1 MRLLVDINSLKTKTK
16 KKVKTLVLGI
26 GNVMFSDEGV
36 GVHLC
41 RLMEEKYEFSSSE
54 HTIDF
59 IDGGT
64 LAERL
69 IPIIAQY
76 DYVILFDCVDANGG
90 EIGDVY
96 FFDFEN
102 IPDSITF
109 QGSVHEVEMLQ
120 TLSMMDMLG
129 DRPPTKIIGI
139 IPQVIEETT
148 LHLTDKV
155 ITGSA
160 LMEKIFLKHVQELGF
175 SYKIKNDTDIQ
186 SIADK
191 ACAQFA

>member
-1 MRLLVDINSLKTKTK
+1 M
-16 KKVKTLVLGI
+16 KVLILGI

-41 RLMEEKYEFSSSE
+41 RLVEKKYAFSSSE
-54 HTIDF
+54 HTLTF

-69 IPIIAQY
+69 IPVIVEY
-76 DYVILFDCVDANGG
+76 DYLIVLDCVDANDG

-102 IPDSITF
+102 VPNSITW

-120 TLSMMDMLG
+120 TLSMMDLVG
-129 DRPPTKIIGI
+129 DRPPTKIVGI
-139 IPQVIEETT
+139 IPEVIEDTT
-148 LHLTDKV
+148 LQLTDAVVK
-155 ITGSA
+155 GSSV
-160 LMEKIFLKHVQELGF
+160 MESILLKHLVELGF
-175 SYKIKNDTDIQ
+175 SYQQISDIDIQ
-186 SIADK
+186 SVANTSCLEDR
-191 ACAQFA
+191 

>member
-1 MRLLVDINSLKTKTK
+1 M
-16 KKVKTLVLGI
+16 KVLILGI

-41 RLMEEKYEFSSSE
+41 RLVEQKYAFSSPE
-54 HTIDF
+54 HTITF

-69 IPIIAQY
+69 IPIIAEY
-76 DYVILFDCVDANGG
+76 DYLVVLDCVDTTDG

-102 IPDSITF
+102 VPSTITW

-120 TLSMMDMLG
+120 TLTMMDLVG
-129 DRPPTKIIGI
+129 DRPPTKVVGI
-139 IPQVIEETT
+139 IPEVVDDTT
-148 LHLTDKV
+148 LELTPAVLK
-155 ITGSA
+155 GSA
-160 LMEKIFLKHVQELGF
+160 IMESTLLKHLVELGF
-175 SYKIKNDTDIQ
+175 SYQQISDIDIQ
-186 SIADK
+186 SVANMSCLEDR
-191 ACAQFA
+191 

>member
-1 MRLLVDINSLKTKTK
+1 MLI
-16 KKVKTLVLGI
+16 LGI

-41 RLMEEKYEFSSSE
+41 RLVEQKYAFSSSE
-54 HTIDF
+54 HTLTF

-69 IPIIAQY
+69 IPIIVEY
-76 DYVILFDCVDANGG
+76 DYLIVLDCVDANDG

-102 IPDSITF
+102 VPNSITW

-120 TLSMMDMLG
+120 TLSMMDLVG
-129 DRPPTKIIGI
+129 DRPPTKIVGI
-139 IPQVIEETT
+139 IPEVIEDTT
-148 LHLTDKV
+148 LQLTDAVVK
-155 ITGSA
+155 GSSV
-160 LMEKIFLKHVQELGF
+160 MESVLLKHLVELGF
-175 SYKIKNDTDIQ
+175 SYQQISDIDIQ
-186 SIADK
+186 SVANTSCLEDR
-191 ACAQFA
+191 

>member
-1 MRLLVDINSLKTKTK
+1 M
-16 KKVKTLVLGI
+16 KVLVLGI

-41 RLMEEKYEFSSSE
+41 RLMEHNYAFSSQE
-54 HTIDF
+54 HTITF
-59 IDGGT
+59 MDGGT

-69 IPIIAQY
+69 IPIIVEY
-76 DYVILFDCVDANGG
+76 DHLVVLDCVDANDG

-102 IPDSITF
+102 VPNTISW

-120 TLSMMDMLG
+120 TLNMMDMVG

-139 IPQVIEETT
+139 IPEVVDDTT
-148 LHLTDKV
+148 LKMTPAVLK
-155 ITGSA
+155 GSVV
-160 LMEKIFLKHVQELGF
+160 MEKILLKHLGELGF
-175 SYKIKNDTDIQ
+175 CYEQIGDLDIQ
-186 SIADK
+186 TIADLSCK
-191 ACAQFA
+191 EER

>member
-1 MRLLVDINSLKTKTK
+1 MKILA
-16 KKVKTLVLGI
+16 LGI

-41 RLMEEKYEFSSSE
+41 HLLEEKYNFASKE
-54 HTIDF
+54 HSLDF

-69 IPIIAQY
+69 IPIISQY
-76 DYVILFDCVDANGG
+76 DYLLVFDCVDANDG

-102 IPDSITF
+102 IPQSISF
-109 QGSVHEVEMLQ
+109 QGSAHEVEMLQ
-120 TLSMMDMLG
+120 TLTMMDMVG

-139 IPQVIEETT
+139 IPKVVDKTT
-148 LHLTDKV
+148 LKMTKAV
-155 ITGSA
+155 KEGSK
-160 LMEKIFLKHVQELGF
+160 LMEKIFLKQIVELGF
-175 SYKIKNDTDIQ
+175 SYRIKKETDIQ
-186 SIADK
+186 SVADI
-191 ACAQFA
+191 ACAQH